1 MPPKSYKGITFKG
14 STFPDSPYK
23 TVVVKLN
30 TTITNVYL
38 PALKLAFPNG
48 PKGLQLLVTAMTF
61 EPLVIPFDSDPPSVE
76 NRTLPPASEPPDDPA
91 ARVTVNGFASA
102 VPAVPVWPLPV
113 VVNVAAGFPT
123 TIHPPW
129 FVLVELSVPGTE

>member
-1 MPPKSYKGITFKG
+1 MPE
-14 STFPDSPYK
+14 
-23 TVVVKLN
+23 
-30 TTITNVYL
+30 
-38 PALKLAFPNG
+38 
-48 PKGLQLLVTAMTF
+48 LLVTAITL
-61 EPLVIPFDSDPPSVE
+61 EPLAVPFDSVPLSVE
-76 NRTLPPASEPPDDPA
+76 NRTLPPASEAPDDPA
-91 ARVTVNGFASA
+91 ARVTIKGFAST